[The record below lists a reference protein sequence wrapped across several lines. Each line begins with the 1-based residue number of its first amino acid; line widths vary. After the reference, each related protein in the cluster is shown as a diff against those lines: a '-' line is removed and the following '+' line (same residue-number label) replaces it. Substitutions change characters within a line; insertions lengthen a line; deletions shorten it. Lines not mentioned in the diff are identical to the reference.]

1 VTSWAHDATLL
12 GRGRFWRARL
22 LSHVAPEVKATTS
35 TTTKALTTTSL
46 AAEPTGSKAPPPRA
60 GAPTKFADAP
70 SPPSSPEA
78 TPPPPRRRSRP
89 RRGAF
94 PLRPEESG
102 TGGQFSNLPGCAR
115 IRPFLSPAA
124 YRLYKVFPVYLSYLV
139 ADYRRNPSRPPLD
152 VATRSASAEPR
163 DRRIYCFLFF
173 SFQTGVLFLAD
184 ALPEVS
190 SGLDFGELF
199 LSPNVQQHAYI
210 WHPELP
216 IYYKL

>member
-1 VTSWAHDATLL
+1 MAHDATVL
-12 GRGRFWRARL
+12 GRGPWEVLTGPSRL
-22 LSHVAPEVKATTS
+22 PRRSRGQSHYHHHHHQGPNHHI
-35 TTTKALTTTSL
+35 

-60 GAPTKFADAP
+60 GAPTKFPDAP
-70 SPPSSPEA
+70 PPASSPEA

-210 WHPELP
+210 
-216 IYYKL
+216 